1 MYKSTPNNE
10 AQANSNVLKECSASD
25 LNKPSESAINNM
37 KDCNGNINSPNLNNS
52 INDNEE
58 RIKQL
63 TNVKHSLYSLLFPAR
78 AETNTGNTE
87 SKGLPR
93 PDEQTQSNNK
103 PISQNEENINK
114 TSLKRKSPVG
124 DSNVVVGKRSRNY
137 SSIDGDS
144 LKHVILCD
152 DTNVLCRRKT
162 KLASISASK
171 KQQRRVPSKQHIT
184 SKLLKLSLKTATS
197 SKPVVVSQPESFIN
211 LEVLV

>member
-1 MYKSTPNNE
+1 MYNSTPNNE
-10 AQANSNVLKECSASD
+10 VQTNSNVLKECSASD
-25 LNKPSESAINNM
+25 LNKPSESTINNK
-37 KDCNGNINSPNLNNS
+37 KDCNDNINSTNLNNN

-78 AETNTGNTE
+78 TETNTGNTE
-87 SKGLPR
+87 SKELPR
-93 PDEQTQSNNK
+93 PDEQTQSNSK
-103 PISQNEENINK
+103 PISQNENINK
-114 TSLKRKSPVG
+114 TSLKRKCPVG
-124 DSNVVVGKRSRNY
+124 DSNVVVSKRSRNY

-197 SKPVVVSQPESFIN
+197 SKPVVVSKSDSFIK